1 MKDNIK
7 KSNFSTGEVFS
18 VAGGH
23 LFHDLYTSFVAPLLP
38 LLIDKLSLTLTS
50 AGLLATLLRLPSVL
64 NPLLG
69 YFADRTGALY
79 FIILTPGLT
88 GTALSLL
95 GTAPNTYTLGAFL
108 LLAGL
113 SSAMFH
119 SVSPALTG
127 KISGDQVGM
136 GMSFFMAGGGVGRAM
151 GPLLVIWAVSQ
162 WGLFGI
168 YRLMIIGWLV
178 SLILFWQLRELTLNH
193 RQTKVPSLKNS
204 IPLFRSFFLP
214 LTIVLFLR
222 SFFLAAVN
230 TYLPTYMTR
239 AGAPLWIA
247 GASLSTL
254 ELAGVAGALA
264 VGPVSDSWG
273 RKLTLMI
280 AMLISAFTLFGFIQV
295 EGWLV
300 VPFLII
306 LGFFSKSTGV
316 VFLALVQDHFQ
327 KHRATGNGLFML
339 LSFLSNALMLV
350 AIGAIG
356 DTLGLRT
363 AYLAA
368 ALMALLTVPAIHF
381 LPDRVS
387 PHE

>member
-1 MKDNIK
+1 
-7 KSNFSTGEVFS
+7 
-18 VAGGH
+18 
-23 LFHDLYTSFVAPLLP
+23 
-38 LLIDKLSLTLTS
+38 
-50 AGLLATLLRLPSVL
+50 
-64 NPLLG
+64 
-69 YFADRTGALY
+69 
-79 FIILTPGLT
+79 
-88 GTALSLL
+88 
-95 GTAPNTYTLGAFL
+95 
-108 LLAGL
+108 
-113 SSAMFH
+113 
-119 SVSPALTG
+119 
-127 KISGDQVGM
+127 
-136 GMSFFMAGGGVGRAM
+136 
-151 GPLLVIWAVSQ
+151 
-162 WGLFGI
+162 
-168 YRLMIIGWLV
+168 
-178 SLILFWQLRELTLNH
+178 
-193 RQTKVPSLKNS
+193 
-204 IPLFRSFFLP
+204 
-214 LTIVLFLR
+214 
-222 SFFLAAVN
+222 
-230 TYLPTYMTR
+230 MTR